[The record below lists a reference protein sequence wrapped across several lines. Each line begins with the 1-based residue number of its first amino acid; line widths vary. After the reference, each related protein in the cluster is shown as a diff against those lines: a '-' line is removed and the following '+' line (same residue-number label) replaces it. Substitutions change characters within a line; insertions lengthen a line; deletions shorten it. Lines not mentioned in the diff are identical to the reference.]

1 MKEYSFPFSF
11 RFDVNEPY
19 ESCFTLTLSNE
30 EVGNI
35 KSFVKNNPGLPFWAM
50 DYDYPDLFEKMINA
64 HTAAIVATI
73 NDSKKLRGESPI
85 TEEDIDWEDIS
96 LLFDWPVDFVDC

>member
-1 MKEYSFPFSF
+1 
-11 RFDVNEPY
+11 
-19 ESCFTLTLSNE
+19 
-30 EVGNI
+30 VGNI

-64 HTAAIVATI
+64 HTAAIVVTI

-85 TEEDIDWEDIS
+85 TEKDIDWEDVP
-96 LLFDWPVDFVDC
+96 LFFDWPVEFIDC